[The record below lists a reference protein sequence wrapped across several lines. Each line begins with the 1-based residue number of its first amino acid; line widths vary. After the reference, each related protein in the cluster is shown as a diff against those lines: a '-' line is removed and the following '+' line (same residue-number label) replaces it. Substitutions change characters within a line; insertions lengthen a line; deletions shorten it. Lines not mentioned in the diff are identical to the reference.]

1 MKFYTDIL
9 LQIFVIMTF
18 LSLLICWKPFNNRW
32 SNIFIQLL
40 LGFIIS
46 GGVPVILNIF
56 YKLDYSIII
65 HFPYLIFCFAS
76 FYFTGYSKSN
86 NNKPRK
92 NEDIFK
98 LYTNDGQSIEFY
110 YPRDNFIVY
119 GGAGSGKT
127 ASIGKPLMEE
137 FIKHK
142 WAGFIYDYKDFDYT
156 KTAYNL
162 CRKHNYPYKFYYVSF
177 TDMSRTYRFN
187 PLDKRVITDTSLLF
201 QVMDD
206 FLRTAMPEDSKATE
220 WYGGALGILRGV
232 AYRFYTFKGEF
243 EKLCTLPHILN
254 FILQTSWKELIRF
267 LEGDTLSR
275 SIAGAFVA
283 SGDSERTASS
293 YLSTLNLAISN
304 LATNENIC
312 YVLSGNDFIFNL
324 VDPKD
329 PKLFAVCNNFARE
342 SLLSPIIAMLIPISS
357 RKIEFGN
364 KVKFAYILDEMTT
377 FKVNNFQQLPSV
389 LREYNTAF
397 LIMTQSGSKLE
408 KVYKKEDRA
417 SIEANCANLFLG
429 RTKDVEALKY
439 YPLFFGKH
447 ETEKWSYSSGKS
459 GSSSSRN
466 STQST
471 QKEEVYDANA
481 FSELEQGEFIMG
493 FGTANMKKLKS
504 KLKMFSL
511 KEEPLPVINI
521 VSPDDIKNN
530 YNNII
535 QSLNVL
541 LEGECGR

>member
-18 LSLLICWKPFNNRW
+18 LSLLICWKPFKEKW
-32 SNIFIQLL
+32 SNIFIHIL
-40 LGFIIS
+40 LGFLIS
-46 GGVPVILNIF
+46 GCVPVILNFF

-65 HFPYLIFCFAS
+65 HFPYLIFCVAT
-76 FYFTGYSKSN
+76 FYFTGYSKEK

-98 LYTNDGQSIEFY
+98 LYTNDGQGIEFY

-137 FIKHK
+137 FIKHQ

-162 CRKHNYPYKFYYVSF
+162 CHKHNYPYKFYYISF

-187 PLDKRVITDTSLLF
+187 PLDKRVVTDPSLLQ

-206 FLRTAMPEDSKATE
+206 FLKSMRPEDARTDE
-220 WYGGALGILRGV
+220 WYTGALGILRGV

-254 FILQTSWKELIRF
+254 FILQANPKELISF
-267 LEGDTLSR
+267 LEGDTMSKAL
-275 SIAGAFVA
+275 AGAFIGA
-283 SGDSERTASS
+283 KESERTASS
-293 YLSTLNLAISN
+293 YLSTLNNYITN

-312 YVLSGNDFIFNL
+312 YVLTGNDFIFNL
-324 VDPKD
+324 VDPDD

-342 SLLSPIIAMLIPISS
+342 SLISPIIAMLVPISA

-377 FKVNNFQQLPSV
+377 FKVNNFQQMPSV

-447 ETEKWSYSSGKS
+447 EAEKWSYSSGKS

-521 VSPDDIKNN
+521 VSDDDIKNN

-541 LEGECGR
+541 FEGECGR